1 MSHNSYTRNVENPI
15 IIFIRM
21 AVGIL
26 IGLITICLVLHAP
39 SASDVRHFR
48 AVRNAIAPVGDI
60 SKTIQYMN
68 IEME

>member
-1 MSHNSYTRNVENPI
+1 
-15 IIFIRM
+15 M